1 MPSFT
6 SKMANISSNME
17 TEALVAAIFI
27 FSVRFLQDP
36 GKDGGPARPQVN
48 QGDLP
53 SILSAYDLARRRAFD
68 ALEEYGDEIPSLGLL
83 QALILITFHQL
94 TRNAQ
99 GTAWRSLGM
108 CIRITYEMK
117 LHLVDN
123 DRSYTGSESPDYD
136 SRFVEEE
143 ERRRAFW
150 AVWELDVFASTIRR
164 LPTGLDLRHTETFL
178 PIDDKAWFEGTYQ
191 KSCRLDLDPTIR
203 WKTLKQ
209 SGNQSWRAWY
219 IVLNSMMRDAHLLS
233 YAKGTYGFMG
243 SYEDLSNPSR
253 GATAWTLWRS
263 SDTVWKCLKRLEESL
278 ACFWGALPS
287 QYCYHKEYLGFHSSI
302 EEDDSSALREDCA
315 KHALFAMMQLSKF
328 MIYPYEMFWAEQ
340 PKTPPDPHDGAR
352 QQRLVRPTVNVKA
365 WAQYLESADNI
376 VRLIRN
382 SSPYHVRYVNP
393 LFASTMWLAAVAQ
406 IVSKTLN
413 NDPQNVRV
421 AQSKF
426 EVLQHNFNSYVTL
439 WNSSE
444 ALQQKL
450 NTLEARMQRAK
461 YNWNK
466 DVNVIGNIGPQC
478 NQSTSQIIDGE
489 SIPPCAIPASHDQY
503 ANRNET
509 VTDTT
514 MRDLFTTN
522 LPYDF
527 ESCGLFGLPADMI
540 NSTWPTN
547 SIDMIYD
554 PTDVYNYEIQDFLN
568 YSSNVYQ

>member
-1 MPSFT
+1 
-6 SKMANISSNME
+6 
-17 TEALVAAIFI
+17 
-27 FSVRFLQDP
+27 
-36 GKDGGPARPQVN
+36 
-48 QGDLP
+48 
-53 SILSAYDLARRRAFD
+53 
-68 ALEEYGDEIPSLGLL
+68 
-83 QALILITFHQL
+83 
-94 TRNAQ
+94 
-99 GTAWRSLGM
+99 
-108 CIRITYEMK
+108 
-117 LHLVDN
+117 
-123 DRSYTGSESPDYD
+123 
-136 SRFVEEE
+136 
-143 ERRRAFW
+143 
-150 AVWELDVFASTIRR
+150 
-164 LPTGLDLRHTETFL
+164 
-178 PIDDKAWFEGTYQ
+178 
-191 KSCRLDLDPTIR
+191 
-203 WKTLKQ
+203 
-209 SGNQSWRAWY
+209 
-219 IVLNSMMRDAHLLS
+219 
-233 YAKGTYGFMG
+233 
-243 SYEDLSNPSR
+243 
-253 GATAWTLWRS
+253 
-263 SDTVWKCLKRLEESL
+263 
-278 ACFWGALPS
+278 
-287 QYCYHKEYLGFHSSI
+287 
-302 EEDDSSALREDCA
+302 
-315 KHALFAMMQLSKF
+315 
-328 MIYPYEMFWAEQ
+328 
-340 PKTPPDPHDGAR
+340 
-352 QQRLVRPTVNVKA
+352 VRPTVNVKA

-413 NDPQNVRV
+413 NDPHNVRV